1 MSRIEDI
8 NLDTE
13 IRDERWNVGEA
24 VMKEMTEDED
34 E

>member
-13 IRDERWNVGEA
+13 IRDEWWNVCEA